1 MSVTERQNTEI
12 YPMVLP
18 MFFAKICA
26 NKRFP
31 AKTDVIVRYFLFI
44 PDFRYFLQAECK
56 FTV

>member
-1 MSVTERQNTEI
+1 
-12 YPMVLP
+12 LP

-26 NKRFP
+26 IKRLP
-31 AKTDVIVRYFLFI
+31 AKTDVIVRYFLFM